1 MRLDITKSSLCLRS
15 CTYLRITFFSTFLYL
30 LSPCPTSAID
40 LDNYNLKLT
49 VNNGLPSNTVYCS
62 LIDKTGKLWVATDN
76 GVVTFDGGN
85 YKTITKKDGLSSDEV
100 FKLYCDSKNR
110 IWFSSMTSE
119 LSFSYNGTIYNK
131 SNCSFLSQIR
141 SSSSLPTLVEDN
153 KKRIWIIY
161 KPFEVYILNSQNKIQ
176 KIHIP
181 GLKNK
186 NCIPFELNSTHL
198 YLLSSEHTVKLNLL
212 DLSFKLI
219 NNHGRWVNGITRWGN
234 RIKAITP
241 NDSIITISESDL
253 DKGNIRYYSAENNLL
268 LLNNI
273 LFSFNINGF
282 KKYENTNDNIG
293 QHKLKDYSISNIF
306 STDQDDLLISTKGS
320 GLLYFINGVC
330 KNYPI
335 SEYSKIQ
342 ESVTTVLP
350 RNNHLFIG
358 TSRGKV
364 YKINKLSKQLI
375 DSVQIE
381 FSNALNPFSIIKLI
395 DVGHELLILTDVR
408 VCLYN
413 YKSKL
418 IRDIPLFKNRGMSYK
433 NIYKEQQN
441 YILLT
446 GGTIYKINRL
456 LNKVID
462 SVKINKRIYCYLPI
476 NADTLYGTQDSL
488 LSCNQG
494 FRSYINDITFTNRI
508 LDIKSCGGKIFV
520 ATKDNGLY
528 EIESQVVKRHWDVN
542 NGLSSNNCAKILIH
556 DNLLIISSKNGLN
569 VLNRITNQINYIN
582 YSDGLISKTIN
593 DLLLF
598 NDTIYASCEDGVSI
612 IPINKITNKTI
623 FNLSID
629 DITVNGNKINF
640 KEQLKVHTNDKIRI
654 HLITPNN
661 LDFGRLSYLY
671 LCKRTDSVF
680 SLTSDNIINLTFQEI
695 GKHEIIIKARNSEG
709 KYSRTLSLII
719 IVSPQYYQT
728 AWFKIIVITIVIS
741 TSLSLYVIIYRFFN
755 RRKEELRKTKEK
767 LTSLELS
774 AWKATINPHFL
785 FNSIN
790 TLGAFHAN
798 NDKDRVQEYLR
809 NFSALLRKTIDY
821 STLLLIDLKS
831 EVEYLKNYL
840 DLEIEKNQGLRK
852 YQINISHPELE
863 NEYIPSLLLQPICE
877 NAIKHGLKTVPF
889 GQLIVSFTKDM
900 DKIICV
906 IEDNGIGIGN
916 FSNQSKKKGVGLLLI
931 QSKIRITE
939 KLLGNYIGYK
949 FINKIPPHT
958 NGTITT
964 LTFTKYSPVEKSF
977 S

>member
-418 IRDIPLFKNRGMSYK
+418 IRDIPLFKKQGYELQK
-433 NIYKEQQN
+433 
-441 YILLT
+441 
-446 GGTIYKINRL
+446 
-456 LNKVID
+456 
-462 SVKINKRIYCYLPI
+462 YL
-476 NADTLYGTQDSL
+476 
-488 LSCNQG
+488 
-494 FRSYINDITFTNRI
+494 
-508 LDIKSCGGKIFV
+508 
-520 ATKDNGLY
+520 
-528 EIESQVVKRHWDVN
+528 
-542 NGLSSNNCAKILIH
+542 
-556 DNLLIISSKNGLN
+556 
-569 VLNRITNQINYIN
+569 
-582 YSDGLISKTIN
+582 
-593 DLLLF
+593 
-598 NDTIYASCEDGVSI
+598 
-612 IPINKITNKTI
+612 
-623 FNLSID
+623 
-629 DITVNGNKINF
+629 
-640 KEQLKVHTNDKIRI
+640 
-654 HLITPNN
+654 
-661 LDFGRLSYLY
+661 
-671 LCKRTDSVF
+671 
-680 SLTSDNIINLTFQEI
+680 
-695 GKHEIIIKARNSEG
+695 
-709 KYSRTLSLII
+709 
-719 IVSPQYYQT
+719 
-728 AWFKIIVITIVIS
+728 
-741 TSLSLYVIIYRFFN
+741 
-755 RRKEELRKTKEK
+755 
-767 LTSLELS
+767 
-774 AWKATINPHFL
+774 
-785 FNSIN
+785 
-790 TLGAFHAN
+790 
-798 NDKDRVQEYLR
+798 
-809 NFSALLRKTIDY
+809 
-821 STLLLIDLKS
+821 
-831 EVEYLKNYL
+831 
-840 DLEIEKNQGLRK
+840 
-852 YQINISHPELE
+852 
-863 NEYIPSLLLQPICE
+863 
-877 NAIKHGLKTVPF
+877 
-889 GQLIVSFTKDM
+889 
-900 DKIICV
+900 
-906 IEDNGIGIGN
+906 
-916 FSNQSKKKGVGLLLI
+916 
-931 QSKIRITE
+931 
-939 KLLGNYIGYK
+939 
-949 FINKIPPHT
+949 
-958 NGTITT
+958 
-964 LTFTKYSPVEKSF
+964 
-977 S
+977 